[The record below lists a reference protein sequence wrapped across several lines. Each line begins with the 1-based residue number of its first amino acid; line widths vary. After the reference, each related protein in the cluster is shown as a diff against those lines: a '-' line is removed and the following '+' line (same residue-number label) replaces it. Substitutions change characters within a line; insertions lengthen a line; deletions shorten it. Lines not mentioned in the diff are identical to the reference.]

1 MRTASSS
8 PPPPLS
14 RSGDGPTPPKF
25 PRLLVPPGIDDKVV
39 TLVYERIARVRQDY
53 GVEMNQTDVDKL
65 AWLSYSCEW
74 TRDPV
79 WLAHATQLD
88 SSGLYYFLPDRF
100 ECLSKMTDK
109 RDYGYV
115 RIVLGKVEIYAV
127 GVHGTLHQPLGPFF
141 DESMMANYAKHATT
155 FGVSALT
162 EMRFALAL
170 QKDLDQG
177 PVTHLLWE
185 TAYRE
190 SVDYFDKH
198 RALILA
204 LSPVLDH
211 GQRDVG
217 HDVTKVRLYH
227 VALGR
232 LFHWPVDHTLRA
244 KRFGREDEQNAIS
257 DLCRDMIKHCH
268 TSLENHHPEYSG
280 GPVDYRKMFV
290 DR

>member
-1 MRTASSS
+1 M
-8 PPPPLS
+8 
-14 RSGDGPTPPKF
+14 
-25 PRLLVPPGIDDKVV
+25 DDKVV
-39 TLVYERIARVRQDY
+39 ALVYERIAHVRQDY

-65 AWLSYSCEW
+65 AWLSYSSEW
-74 TRDPV
+74 TRDPI

-170 QKDLDQG
+170 QKDLDSHG

-190 SVDYFDKH
+190 SRDYFDKH
-198 RALILA
+198 RALVLA
-204 LSPVLDH
+204 LGPVLDH
-211 GQRDVG
+211 GRRDVG

-227 VALGR
+227 IALGR
-232 LFHWPVDHTLRA
+232 LFHWPYEDKRA
-244 KRFGREDEQNAIS
+244 LPTPQGGGCAEREQDAVR

-268 TSLENHHPEYSG
+268 TCLENHHPEYLG
-280 GPVDYRKMFV
+280 GQVDYRKMFV